1 MHGPANPRPVYQAR
15 PRPDWPVQVFGP
27 MTVEENHVLEGRADD
42 LLEDEAVT
50 KAYLG

>member
-1 MHGPANPRPVYQAR
+1 
-15 PRPDWPVQVFGP
+15 
-27 MTVEENHVLEGRADD
+27 MTVEENLVLEGRADD